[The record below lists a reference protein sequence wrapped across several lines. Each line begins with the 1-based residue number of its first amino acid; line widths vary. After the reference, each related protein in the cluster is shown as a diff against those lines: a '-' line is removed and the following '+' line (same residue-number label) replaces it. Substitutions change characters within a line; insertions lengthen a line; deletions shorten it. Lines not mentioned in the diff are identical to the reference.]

1 MDPMTTEGG
10 PRMRTKETEEKKK
23 PQRRR
28 KRPESLPLCC
38 LKEIR
43 EAQRKSIVQLS
54 EDSSVHRN
62 LIARIEDGLQ
72 EGSASNHLKLIK
84 ALGISADEYFGFISS
99 KPVSKDKPEILDS
112 RKGFT
117 VELFP
122 TLEGT
127 AKRIQITPGEGL
139 PLKPYLDPQKP
150 VFFYVVQGEIK
161 FQRKNET
168 YEQGPGA
175 ALSFP
180 RASNLSLKNISSLGG
195 ILLAFQC

>member
-1 MDPMTTEGG
+1 MSQDA
-10 PRMRTKETEEKKK
+10 PRKK
-23 PQRRR
+23 QRKRR
-28 KRPESLPLCC
+28 KRPEDLPLCR
-38 LKEIR
+38 LQDIR

-54 EDSSVHRN
+54 AESGVHRN
-62 LIARIEDGLQ
+62 LIARIEDGAQ
-72 EGSASNHLKLIK
+72 EGGTSNHLKLIRS
-84 ALGISADEYFGFISS
+84 LGVSADEYFSFISS
-99 KPVSKDKPEILDS
+99 KAVSEDKPEVLDS

-127 AKRIQITPGEGL
+127 AKRIQIAPGEAL
-139 PLKPYLDPQKP
+139 ALKPYLDPQKP

-180 RASNLSLKNISSLGG
+180 RASNLSLKNTSSLGG